1 MRNLNYHI
9 VLVVVLLFAMGC
21 DVRDNEFEPEKRF
34 TKVYDDSDYDANFY
48 PLDISQTTDGGYL
61 VLAVKG
67 VWDPYLMKVD
77 GLGEKVWEI
86 HLTSPYSNPVPKL
99 LKQNSGAHFF
109 FCMNDNGLNQTYLM
123 RVDENAGTV
132 SEVAFLDEI
141 TYPLS
146 SSVTPDNG
154 FILQGY
160 NADKRSSTL
169 SKFGSG
175 GNEQWTESYNIFE
188 DLEVPAILYHITRVD
203 PPLPFFCGT
212 LESQGGTAQ
221 SYYFNGFANYNFA
234 MTFVATGDGAQQ
246 GTIQGNRYEAAV
258 SSAIQ
263 VSGNDFAV
271 SRFEEDGSNFLAPR
285 ATIDPT
291 TFSQSTALEGELFKE
306 VANKTIIKSE
316 LLDIDG
322 GQYIA
327 YAATS
332 RSGKIILQFYDVV
345 NGNFSGAETFGLN
358 QLYQIGELIQTSD
371 GGLAILGMTT
381 LEGQFDRLVIF
392 KLSKEDLAGL
402 VK

>member
-1 MRNLNYHI
+1 MKI
-9 VLVVVLLFAMGC
+9 VKHYIILVVVLQFILGC

-34 TKVYDDSDYDANFY
+34 TQVYDDADYDAKYY

-77 GLGEKVWEI
+77 ELGAKVWEV
-86 HLTSPYSNPVPKL
+86 HLASPYSNPVPKL
-99 LKQNSGAHFF
+99 LKQSSGAHLF
-109 FCMNDNGLNQTYLM
+109 FCMNDNGLNQSYLM
-123 RVDENAGTV
+123 RIDENSGAV
-132 SEVAFLDEI
+132 SEVAFFDEI

-146 SSVTPDNG
+146 ASVTPDDG
-154 FILQGY
+154 FLLQGY

-169 SKFGSG
+169 SKFGAG

-212 LESQGGTAQ
+212 LETEGGIAQ

-234 MTFVATGDGAQQ
+234 MTFVAPGDGTQR
-246 GTIQGNRYEAAV
+246 GTIQGNRYEAAI

-271 SRFEEDGSNFLAPR
+271 SRFEEDGSNFLSPFV
-285 ATIDPT
+285 TIDPS
-291 TFSQSTALEGELFKE
+291 TFSQSTALEGGLFKE
-306 VANKTIIKSE
+306 VANKAIIKSD
-316 LLDIDG
+316 LLGIDG

-332 RSGKIILQFYDVV
+332 RSGKIILQLYDASS
-345 NGNFSGAETFGLN
+345 GNFSGSETFGLN
-358 QLYQIGELIQTSD
+358 QLYQLGEFTQTSD